1 MSRREPT
8 RSWTL
13 PRRRR
18 VVTPLIWAFLLFAA
32 AAPGSAS
39 ARGYLPAPGTLFQGE
54 AGLPASSYE
63 RAVGKHPAVYEEFS
77 AWGEYLPAIFKNAAD
92 AQARLMIHITTASG
106 TRELITPQ
114 GIADG
119 QGDAWLTSLGRA
131 IAASGRVVYIRL
143 MAEMDGYWNPYS
155 AFNANGSSRGSAHST
170 AAFKRAWKRVALI
183 LRGGSLPKLDAELAQ
198 LGMPRLH
205 ASGDLPRGKVA
216 MLWVPQVAGAP
227 SIAANQPRAYWPG
240 GQWVDWIG
248 TDFYSKFPNFPG
260 LNSFYDSFPGEP
272 FMFGEWALW
281 GADNPGFV
289 DQLFGWIGSHPRTR
303 MLIYNQGIR
312 TDGPFRLSRYPHAAA
327 SLRRHLA
334 GARFPAF
341 APEWALAGQS

>member
-1 MSRREPT
+1 
-8 RSWTL
+8 
-13 PRRRR
+13 

-131 IAASGRVVYIRL
+131 IAASGQVVYIRL

-155 AFNANGSSRGSAHST
+155 AFNANWVLTRERAFDRSLQARLEAGHADPPRRLPTEAGRRAR
-170 AAFKRAWKRVALI
+170 AA
-183 LRGGSLPKLDAELAQ
+183 GDAEAPCERRSTPRQ
-198 LGMPRLH
+198 GRDALGPTGRRR
-205 ASGDLPRGKVA
+205 AVDRGQPA
-216 MLWVPQVAGAP
+216 AG
-227 SIAANQPRAYWPG
+227 
-240 GQWVDWIG
+240 V
-248 TDFYSKFPNFPG
+248 
-260 LNSFYDSFPGEP
+260 
-272 FMFGEWALW
+272 
-281 GADNPGFV
+281 
-289 DQLFGWIGSHPRTR
+289 
-303 MLIYNQGIR
+303 
-312 TDGPFRLSRYPHAAA
+312 
-327 SLRRHLA
+327 LA
-334 GARFPAF
+334 GGAVGR
-341 APEWALAGQS
+341 LDRDRLL